1 MPIELSTQLI
11 HASIA
16 SVLNRIDPNAE
27 IFDNPTQQ
35 GTPYPAWYIVHR
47 APVERQRECGNRYVL
62 VYQIDIWYMLQQN
75 ITRMYD
81 QYTAIAERL
90 QEEIE
95 YLPIY
100 GYENVLIHTYENSWG
115 LEMNAMK
122 YSITLRIR
130 CSRSASPDVK
140 MAVIEDLDVFIKSLG
155 RLKKIRYVCT
165 RFQDFDMG
173 IETLQY
179 CVEGKSVVLPFVGG
193 IYRDGDNR
201 RWEPIAWSV
210 GQFGAQYGPITDDE
224 TVNLYMGEVVGFD
237 VVIGGTIGV
246 GENLGKDI
254 VWRISDMT
262 KTPWHYVG
270 PELMLGAEPV
280 DGGTD
285 LSLDAYK
292 PIGPQKSL
300 GPSPVYG
307 GTVES
312 YTPPPTE
319 FIGYVSYSKK
329 DNYQIQ
335 RGQTSALR
343 DDNSN
348 FIPFDNSKTYEFVA
362 LKMADGT
369 DSSLGA
375 DSVGFIVEKYEGS
388 LGPYVSF
395 SWSGGSIY
403 AIGNHIVYK
412 VS

>member
-1 MPIELSTQLI
+1 MGIEVTSQLI

-16 SVLNRIDPNAE
+16 QVLHEISPEAE
-27 IFDNPTQQ
+27 IFDNPNQQ
-35 GTPYPAWYIVHR
+35 GTPYPAWFIVHR
-47 APVERQRECGNRYVL
+47 SPVEVRREIRRY
-62 VYQIDIWYMLQQN
+62 YITYYIDIWYMIQQN
-75 ITRMYD
+75 ITQMFD
-81 QYTAIAERL
+81 KYTRIAEQL
-90 QEEIE
+90 DDKLE
-95 YLPIY
+95 YVPVF
-100 GYENVLIHTYENSWG
+100 GHPGVVLHTFENSWS
-115 LEMNAMK
+115 LEMTAMK
-122 YSITLRIR
+122 YSITLRLN
-130 CSRSASPDVK
+130 CSRSGASLPK
-140 MAVIEDLDVFIKSLG
+140 MEVIEDFQAFIKGLG
-155 RLKKIRYVCT
+155 KLKRIRYVCEK
-165 RFQDFDMG
+165 FPDFDMG
-173 IETLQY
+173 IEALQY
-179 CVEGKSVVLPFVGG
+179 CEEGKSVVLPFVGG

-270 PELMLGAEPV
+270 PELVLGAEPV
-280 DGGTD
+280 AGGAG